1 MPKSERIPPGHSG
14 PHAIP
19 GDALSQSISRSGLQI
34 LEALKNNPSDYVSG
48 TSLASSVAITR
59 TGVWKHIRALR
70 ARGYEI
76 EAHPKLGY
84 RLLHPPD
91 LLLPEELLPLL
102 NTTSFGRVYHYLQQ
116 TTSTNDRAMAL
127 ALQGSPHGT
136 LVAAEEQTQGRGRL
150 QRPWASALHHGIY
163 FSLLLRGPFTFER
176 APQATM
182 ISALSLTRLI
192 QSSLGL
198 EAGIKWPNDV
208 LIQGKKV
215 AGILTEAKSDQD
227 QAHFLIVGIGINVN
241 HSATDLAG
249 PFRYPATSLAMES
262 GCVLSRPQFLA
273 AYLNVLEKDYEKWIK
288 EGFGPFFKEWESSS
302 WIINKTVTLQC
313 SDGPISGRVE
323 GFSPEGALRLL
334 QRDGIERVFWAGDV
348 ERVEGIA

>member
-1 MPKSERIPPGHSG
+1 MSQNERIPSGHSD
-14 PHAIP
+14 PR
-19 GDALSQSISRSGLQI
+19 ALPDDSLSSRISQSGLQI
-34 LEALKNNPSDYVSG
+34 LDTLRKNPGDYVSG
-48 TSLASSVAITR
+48 TSLATSLGITR
-59 TGVWKHIRALR
+59 TGVWKHIQALR
-70 ARGYEI
+70 GRGYEI
-76 EAHPKLGY
+76 ETHPKLGY
-84 RLLHPPD
+84 KLLHPPD

-102 NTTSFGRVYHYLQQ
+102 KTASFGRVYHHLEQ
-116 TTSTNDRAMAL
+116 TTSTNDQAMAMAL
-127 ALQGSPHGT
+127 QGAPHGT

-150 QRPWASALHHGIY
+150 QRPWASALRHGIY
-163 FSLLLRGPFTFER
+163 FSLLLRGPFTFQR

-192 QSSLGL
+192 RSSLGL
-198 EAGIKWPNDV
+198 EASTKWPNDV

-227 QAHFLIVGIGINVN
+227 QVHLLIVGIGINVN

-288 EGFGPFFKEWESSS
+288 EGFSPFFKEWESSS

-313 SDGPISGRVE
+313 SDGPITGRVE

-334 QRDGIERVFWAGDV
+334 QRDGMERVFWAGDV